1 MTAEWRNKLSLIYW
15 KALKKQ
21 TKTTEDQG
29 RK

>member
-1 MTAEWRNKLSLIYW
+1 MKAEWRNKLSLIYL

>member
-1 MTAEWRNKLSLIYW
+1 MTAEWRNKLSLIYL

-21 TKTTEDQG
+21 TKITEDQG